1 VHNLAIFGNQI
12 EIERIFSVVDIL
24 TSLRI
29 CKCGVENSN
38 LLVMI
43 YNNWSDDA
51 RVKCRIVNVDAT
63 KFCAIEVVLSKFHE
77 VELGEVGIFKEE

>member
-12 EIERIFSVVDIL
+12 EIEQIFSVVDIL
-24 TSLRI
+24 TGLGIRQ
-29 CKCGVENSN
+29 CGVENSN
-38 LLVMI
+38 LLVRI
-43 YNNWSDDA
+43 YNNWSGHA

-63 KFCAIEVVLSKFHE
+63 KFFAIEVVLSKSHE

>member
-1 VHNLAIFGNQI
+1 MHNLAIFGNQI
-12 EIERIFSVVDIL
+12 EIEQIFSVVDIL
-24 TSLRI
+24 TSLGIRQ
-29 CKCGVENSN
+29 CGVENSK

-43 YNNWSDDA
+43 YNSWSDDA

-63 KFCAIEVVLSKFHE
+63 KFFAIEVVLSKFHE

>member
-1 VHNLAIFGNQI
+1 MHNLAIFGNQI
-12 EIERIFSVVDIL
+12 EIEQIFSVVDIL
-24 TSLRI
+24 ASLRI
-29 CKCGVENSN
+29 CQCEVENSN

-51 RVKCRIVNVDAT
+51 GVNCRIVNVDVT
-63 KFCAIEVVLSKFHE
+63 KFFAIEVVLLKFHE